1 MDITLGRALP
11 AGIGDYATGLANQL
25 RDNLPTRSGQPG
37 AAEAAGGIE
46 SSVLSAALSG
56 AKGPQ
61 SSALPATGGA
71 GSVAESFSQLL
82 SQAMQ
87 DVNQVHQAAD
97 ADANRLVSGEP
108 VDIHQVMIG
117 MEKANVAFGLT
128 LQVRNK
134 LVEAYQEIMR
144 MQV

>member
-1 MDITLGRALP
+1 MDITLGKILP
-11 AGIGDYATGLANQL
+11 PGVSDYATRLADQL
-25 RDNLPTRSGQPG
+25 RTQTPRPAALPSLEDPTAAARAALQGIQPIDTSQKV
-37 AAEAAGGIE
+37 GGTGVFE
-46 SSVLSAALSG
+46 SFSSVLGQAL
-56 AKGPQ
+56 Q
-61 SSALPATGGA
+61 N
-71 GSVAESFSQLL
+71 
-82 SQAMQ
+82 
-87 DVNQVHQAAD
+87 VNQVHLNAD
-97 ADANRLVSGEP
+97 ADAQKLVAGEE

>member
-1 MDITLGRALP
+1 MDVTLGKILP
-11 AGIGDYATGLANQL
+11 PGVSDYATRLADQL
-25 RDNLPTRSGQPG
+25 RAQAQGPATLPTLEDP
-37 AAEAAGGIE
+37 
-46 SSVLSAALSG
+46 SAA
-56 AKGPQ
+56 ARA
-61 SSALPATGGA
+61 ALHGIQPTDTSQKVGGTG
-71 GSVAESFSQLL
+71 VFESFSSLL
-82 SQAMQ
+82 TQALQ
-87 DVNQVHQAAD
+87 NVNQVHLEAD
-97 ADANRLVSGEP
+97 AGAQKLVAGDE

>member
-1 MDITLGRALP
+1 MDLTLGKVLPPGMTDYASRLADQLRPQGSGLAGSAALP
-11 AGIGDYATGLANQL
+11 ALDDPTAAARAALQGIQ
-25 RDNLPTRSGQPG
+25 PTDGAQKVSGN
-37 AAEAAGGIE
+37 AVFESF
-46 SSVLSAALSG
+46 SSVLNQAL
-56 AKGPQ
+56 Q
-61 SSALPATGGA
+61 N
-71 GSVAESFSQLL
+71 
-82 SQAMQ
+82 
-87 DVNQVHQAAD
+87 VNQVHLAAD
-97 ADANRLVSGEP
+97 ADAQKLAAGEE

>member
-1 MDITLGRALP
+1 MDVTLGKVLP
-11 AGIGDYATGLANQL
+11 PGFADQASRLAEQL
-25 RDNLPTRSGQPG
+25 R
-37 AAEAAGGIE
+37 
-46 SSVLSAALSG
+46 SAAPG
-56 AKGPQ
+56 VAPQ
-61 SSALPATGGA
+61 IEDPTLGTA
-71 GSVAESFSQLL
+71 GSQIGAQVGGRGVFESFSTLL
-82 SQAMQ
+82 NQALQ
-87 DVNQVHQAAD
+87 NVNQLHQTAD
-97 ADANRLVSGEP
+97 ADAQKLVAGEP

>member
-1 MDITLGRALP
+1 MDVTLGKVLP
-11 AGIGDYATGLANQL
+11 PGVGDYASRLADQL
-25 RDNLPTRSGQPG
+25 RSQAQRPATLPTLDDPT
-37 AAEAAGGIE
+37 AAAR
-46 SSVLSAALSG
+46 AALNGIQPTG
-56 AKGPQ
+56 ATQ
-61 SSALPATGGA
+61 TTGGT
-71 GSVAESFSQLL
+71 GVFESFSSLL
-82 SQAMQ
+82 TQALQ
-87 DVNQVHQAAD
+87 DVNQVHLVAD
-97 ADANRLVSGEP
+97 ADAAKLAAGED

>member
-1 MDITLGRALP
+1 MDLTLGKVLPPGVTDYASRLADQLRSQAPSPAALP
-11 AGIGDYATGLANQL
+11 KIED
-25 RDNLPTRSGQPG
+25 PT
-37 AAEAAGGIE
+37 AAGR
-46 SSVLSAALSG
+46 AALRG
-56 AKGPQ
+56 VQDLEGTQ
-61 SSALPATGGA
+61 QVQNVGGTG
-71 GSVAESFSQLL
+71 VFESFSSLL
-82 SQAMQ
+82 SQALQ
-87 DVNQVHQAAD
+87 DVNQVHLAAD
-97 ADANRLVSGEP
+97 ADAQRLVAGEE

>member
-1 MDITLGRALP
+1 MDVTLGKILP
-11 AGIGDYATGLANQL
+11 PGFADQASKLAEQLRSAAPGVAPKIEDPSLGRLAPQPSATG
-25 RDNLPTRSGQPG
+25 
-37 AAEAAGGIE
+37 AE
-46 SSVLSAALSG
+46 SAALANRG
-56 AKGPQ
+56 N
-61 SSALPATGGA
+61 
-71 GSVAESFSQLL
+71 SVFESFSKLL

-87 DVNQVHQAAD
+87 DVNQVQQAAD
-97 ADANRLVSGEP
+97 TDASRLVSGDP
-108 VDIHQVMIG
+108 VDVHQVMIG

>member
-1 MDITLGRALP
+1 MDITLGKVLPPGFADQANKLAEQLRSAAPGVAPKIEDPTLWRQLPQTSQTNQTSP
-11 AGIGDYATGLANQL
+11 AGPVGQADQKVT
-25 RDNLPTRSGQPG
+25 SGNN
-37 AAEAAGGIE
+37 
-46 SSVLSAALSG
+46 VF
-56 AKGPQ
+56 
-61 SSALPATGGA
+61 
-71 GSVAESFSQLL
+71 ESFSKLL

-87 DVNQVHQAAD
+87 DVNQVQQSAD
-97 ADANRLVSGEP
+97 TGASRLVSGDP
-108 VDIHQVMIG
+108 VDIHEVMIG

>member
-1 MDITLGRALP
+1 MDVTLGKVLP
-11 AGIGDYATGLANQL
+11 PGFADQASRLAEQL
-25 RDNLPTRSGQPG
+25 R
-37 AAEAAGGIE
+37 
-46 SSVLSAALSG
+46 SAAPGVAPQIEDPTLGTLS
-56 AKGPQ
+56 
-61 SSALPATGGA
+61 TA
-71 GSVAESFSQLL
+71 GSQLGAQVGGKGVFESFSTLL
-82 SQAMQ
+82 NQALQ
-87 DVNQVHQAAD
+87 DVNQLHQTAD
-97 ADANRLVSGEP
+97 ADAQKLVAGEP

>member
-1 MDITLGRALP
+1 MDLTLGKVLP
-11 AGIGDYATGLANQL
+11 PGVADYATRLADQL
-25 RDNLPTRSGQPG
+25 RAQAPATLPTLEDPTAASRAALQGIQPTDG
-37 AAEAAGGIE
+37 VQRTGGTGVFE
-46 SSVLSAALSG
+46 SFSSVLSQAL
-56 AKGPQ
+56 
-61 SSALPATGGA
+61 
-71 GSVAESFSQLL
+71 
-82 SQAMQ
+82 Q
-87 DVNQVHQAAD
+87 DVNQVHLAAD
-97 ADANRLVSGEP
+97 ADAQRLVAGEE

>member
-1 MDITLGRALP
+1 MDVTLGKVLP
-11 AGIGDYATGLANQL
+11 PGVADYATRLADQL
-25 RDNLPTRSGQPG
+25 RSQAQGPATLPALDDPT
-37 AAEAAGGIE
+37 AAAR
-46 SSVLSAALSG
+46 AALQGIQPTG
-56 AKGPQ
+56 ATQ
-61 SSALPATGGA
+61 TTGGT
-71 GSVAESFSQLL
+71 GVFESFSSLL
-82 SQAMQ
+82 NQALQ
-87 DVNQVHQAAD
+87 DVNQVHLAAD
-97 ADANRLVSGEP
+97 AGAQKLVAGEE

>member
-11 AGIGDYATGLANQL
+11 AGIGDYATGLAGQL
-25 RDNLPTRSGQPG
+25 RDNLPTRSAQPG
-37 AAEAAGGIE
+37 AAEGPD
-46 SSVLSAALSG
+46 SVLSPQSPALSG
-56 AKGPQ
+56 
-61 SSALPATGGA
+61 GA
-71 GSVAESFSQLL
+71 GNVAESFSRLL

>member
-1 MDITLGRALP
+1 MDVTLGRVLP
-11 AGIGDYATGLANQL
+11 PGIADHAARLADQL
-25 RDNLPTRSGQPG
+25 RTPAPATVPTLDDPT
-37 AAEAAGGIE
+37 AAAR
-46 SSVLSAALSG
+46 AALRG
-56 AKGPQ
+56 VQ
-61 SSALPATGGA
+61 PADGTQAIGGTG
-71 GSVAESFSQLL
+71 VFESFSSLL
-82 SQAMQ
+82 QQALQ
-87 DVNQVHQAAD
+87 DVNQVHLQAD
-97 ADANRLVSGEP
+97 AGAQKLAAGED

>member
-1 MDITLGRALP
+1 MDITLGKVLP
-11 AGIGDYATGLANQL
+11 PGVADYATRLADQL
-25 RDNLPTRSGQPG
+25 RTQAPVGLPALEDPT
-37 AAEAAGGIE
+37 AAGR
-46 SSVLSAALSG
+46 AALQG
-56 AKGPQ
+56 IQPTDTTQRVGG
-61 SSALPATGGA
+61 TG
-71 GSVAESFSQLL
+71 VFESFSNVLQ
-82 SQAMQ
+82 QALQ
-87 DVNQVHQAAD
+87 DVNQVHLAAD
-97 ADANRLVSGEP
+97 ADAQKLVAGGD